1 MVDIPHWAFPMVL
14 GPDGAFATV
23 EQDLDDE
30 VKQAVFLVSRT
41 EIGSRPL
48 APDFGVDDPTFV
60 GVDAEA
66 LTATLEAQESRAS
79 VTVTVTGPDETGEE
93 DVLIE
98 VALAADAVT

>member
-1 MVDIPHWAFPMVL
+1 MVDIPHWTFPMSL

-23 EQDLDDE
+23 EQDLQPE
-30 VKQAVFLVSRT
+30 VQQAVLLVART
-41 EIGSRPL
+41 EVGSRPL

-66 LTATLEAQESRAS
+66 LTATLEEQEPRAS

-93 DVLIE
+93 DVSIE
-98 VALAADAVT
+98 VALAAQVIS